1 MRRRAAIVVLALAAG
16 VAALVLVL
24 HTPFV
29 RARVLRYALATVQ
42 EQYGIR
48 LEAGRLDYNL
58 AALRVGLAG
67 IRLSSP
73 RSPQEPFFRADYLSA
88 TLARSALLG
97 DVAFENVTV
106 TNGGVRVVRR
116 RDGTTNLPAS
126 SDSINEDPPPL
137 RISLIDIPRLRI
149 DVRDEQGG
157 LTLAVPAVAIR
168 LTRDQG
174 RIALGGPAD
183 LRAGD
188 RRTRISRL
196 DANATFDGRALR
208 LTNAQLRSG
217 EGFLRL
223 DGTVVLIAREAAVDL
238 MVEGTGDVA
247 ALARWAID
255 EGDVPTGM
263 LAFEGRVSGP
273 MAGPESDL
281 RMTSA
286 RMTWQDAVL
295 TDVGARAHV
304 TTAAARFDELA
315 FGLEGGRVTGTAI
328 VPFDETNARL
338 DATWTGVDGARL
350 VRMMAPGAALMPATT
365 ISGQAGASGP
375 TANVG
380 AWSAEIRARL
390 TPGHNARNRLSAG
403 GTARLVLNRGRWRLD
418 GEHRLGGVMPVT
430 IVARGRMLN
439 GRDTDSTLTGTVHIG
454 DTPLLPLFDALRTT
468 GIADVP
474 SDVISSGTLR
484 ADLELGGRLL
494 DPRLAFTAAA
504 DKVTVTDA
512 GVSGRLTAAGTY
524 VVNTAQYTATLN
536 AIDWPL
542 VPTGERPLAGRL
554 DVRFTGAG
562 TVDEPRGEGDLAL
575 REARWDGIDLGDV
588 TAHAKLDGRTALIGA
603 RAPEFSGTAT
613 GRVGLDAPYVATID
627 LRSEQLD
634 LSRILRHLDLPT
646 TVTGTTTLMAHAEGP
661 LESWRRGSA
670 TVEVAALEAAAGEL
684 PIRLAEPARLS
695 YLDDHIRIER
705 LEATAGET
713 RLSASGALPL
723 FDAPAGAPASAALVT
738 MTGDVGE
745 IARAAAATKLTDLPL
760 IGGRG
765 PVALLARIT
774 GSIEAPVIAADLEA
788 GPGSVTVEGFP
799 QVSDIRLRAHAESGW
814 LELREANA
822 SYQGANV
829 AATGRAP
836 LSLITG
842 QPGTGPA
849 GNVEIHA
856 RATGMTPKVLESVV
870 DATTLE
876 DVTGTIDA
884 TLDLASPTLEL
895 ADVTGELRL
904 DRLEIRAAD
913 LPVTQQAPTRIS
925 VRDGLARIEAWD
937 WTGEGA
943 TLGVSGQ
950 LRLVDHQLAVLA
962 NGTVDLR
969 MLTPFVRDAGVTTAG
984 TLAPRLSITGALED
998 PRIDGDA
1005 TLANGE
1011 IRLADPRVLLSDLTA
1026 RAVLTRNGA
1035 TIAALNGLANGG
1047 PLTGEGVVSY
1057 GADGALNAQ
1066 LSANVLGMA
1075 LEFPPGLRSEM
1086 NAALTL
1092 ALNQPAGEETPTGQM
1107 SGTAT
1112 IVRGFY
1118 REPLAVVTGLLATL
1132 RTRRLAAAAE
1142 PSPLL
1147 DALMLDVRLLTDD
1160 DIIVD
1165 NNYGRFQIGG
1175 DLRVIGTASA
1185 PALSGRA
1192 DLREGGQLFVGRNIY
1207 TINLGTID
1215 FVNPAT
1221 IEPVL
1226 NVRATTRTAGE
1237 DIEVTIRGTPETISV
1252 DLASPSN
1259 PSLGQAEIASLLLTG
1274 RRYEDLDPRDAAFVG
1289 TQVLG
1294 NFSAE
1299 VLGFAGRAVGLDTLR
1314 LGGVEGAALRR
1325 DTTAVATEVDP
1336 TTRLTFGKSLGANVD
1351 VTFSQSLRDSS
1362 AQTWIVDYLPA
1373 RRVELR
1379 LVSDDD
1385 DLRSYGFRHDMTFGA
1400 GAPRP
1405 VQSLFD
1411 SAQGRAGELPRTRDQ
1426 RVFTVSIT
1434 GTLVFPEM
1442 RIQEIVRLKPGRR
1455 FDFGDWQSDRDR
1467 IEAFYRR
1474 SGYLTARVM
1483 TTRMETGD
1491 EVALVY
1497 QIAPGPKTSISVTGL
1512 DAGNALRPRLERAW
1526 ADAVFD
1532 EFLVDEATLIIT
1544 ETLAREGYLQ
1554 PMVMARVE
1562 GDAAAKTLSIAVD
1575 RGARTLR
1582 TTIRVNG
1589 ATVVNTATSRAGVA
1603 GGGPGTSSDDI
1614 DAFLETRGLVGRAV
1628 TEPGAVEREVA
1639 AYLRGRGHLRAKVTA
1654 GAPLFEEGGAIVPL
1668 TVDAGPVFTIAS
1680 VAFDGTQALSL
1691 ETVRETAAVT
1701 EGMPLD
1707 PAAPEAARDRLVALY
1722 RREGFASPMVTVKQA
1737 VRDGESSVDV
1747 TFAMTEGPRQV
1758 LGEVVVS
1765 GNRSIDSDV
1774 IVLALGLEV
1783 DEPVRAE
1790 ELLRGRT
1797 RVFDTRLFRR
1807 VDVSSEEMQTSPSS
1821 PSVKPVRLKVT
1832 VEEWPALR
1840 LRYGVQVAEE
1850 RPEGKIEG
1858 RDLVPGLSAD
1868 LTRRTLFGRAI
1879 GAGAVL
1885 DLQRRERRARGFI
1898 NAPTLVGLP
1907 VESSLVLEKSRETF
1921 AAVTLITAAQGISWE
1936 QRTRVA
1942 RALSLSYAYRFERN
1956 HTFDTKPSTGDF
1968 PTFDITINIARL
1980 NTAVAWDT
1988 RDDPTDTIRGA
1999 LMSSSIEYAPEALG
2013 SDIRFVRFVSQA
2025 YSFRPWRG
2033 AVFASAARFGAAAA
2047 LGDQDLIPSER
2058 FFAGG
2063 AGTVRGVGED
2073 SLGGR
2078 DFFGDPTGGQASLV
2092 FNQEVRVPIYRW
2104 VRGVGFFDAGN
2115 VFDRWREVRLGDL
2128 VGSIGVGVRLA
2139 TPFALLRADYAK
2151 AIWAG
2156 SLPRSGRFIFGIGH
2170 AF

>member
-1 MRRRAAIVVLALAAG
+1 MRRRIVIVVLALATG

-29 RARVLRYALATVQ
+29 RARVLRYAATTVQ
-42 EQYGIR
+42 EQYGVR
-48 LEAGRLDYNL
+48 LEAARLDYNL

-73 RSPQEPFFRADYLSA
+73 TSPREPFFQADYMSA
-88 TLARSALLG
+88 TLARSALVG
-97 DVAFENVTV
+97 DVALENVTV
-106 TNGGVRVVRR
+106 TNGGVQVVRH

-126 SDSINEDPPPL
+126 SGRTPEEPPPL
-137 RISLIDIPRLRI
+137 RVSLIDIPRLRV
-149 DVRDEQGG
+149 DVRDEQGD

-168 LTRDQG
+168 LTRSRG

-188 RRTRISRL
+188 RRTRISQL
-196 DANATFDGRALR
+196 DADATFDGRALR

-217 EGFLRL
+217 EGSLRL

-238 MVEGTGDVA
+238 MVAGTGDVA

-255 EGDVPTGM
+255 EGDVPTGT
-263 LAFEGRVSGP
+263 LAFEGRINGP
-273 MAGPESDL
+273 LAGPDTDVRL
-281 RMTSA
+281 TSGRLA
-286 RMTWQDAVL
+286 WQEVVL
-295 TDVGARAHV
+295 TDVVARGHV
-304 TTAAARFDELA
+304 TTSAARFDELT
-315 FGLEGGRVTGTAI
+315 FGVEGGRVMGTAI
-328 VPFDETNARL
+328 VPFDETNARV
-338 DATWTGVDGARL
+338 DASWTGVDGARL
-350 VRMMAPGAALMPATT
+350 VRMMAPGAAVVPAAT
-365 ISGQAGASGP
+365 ISGQVGASGP
-375 TANVG
+375 TANVD
-380 AWSAEIRARL
+380 AWSADIRARF

-403 GTARLVLNRGRWRLD
+403 GNAHLVLNQGRWRLD
-418 GEHRLGGVMPVT
+418 GAHRFGGVMPVT
-430 IVARGRMLN
+430 ISARGRMLR
-439 GRDTDSTLTGTVHIG
+439 GRDTDSALTGTVHIG
-454 DTPLLPLFDALRTT
+454 DTPLLALFDALRTT
-468 GIADVP
+468 GIAAVP
-474 SDVISSGTLR
+474 SDVISSGSLE
-484 ADLELGGRLL
+484 ADLELSGRLL

-504 DKVTVTDA
+504 ADVTVTDA
-512 GVSGRLTAAGTY
+512 GSSGRLTAAGTY
-524 VVNTAQYTATLN
+524 VVNSEQYTATVN

-542 VPTGERPLAGRL
+542 VPTGERPIAGRL
-554 DVRFTGAG
+554 DVRFTAAG

-575 REARWDGIDLGDV
+575 REARWDDIDLGDV
-588 TAHAKLDGRTALIGA
+588 TAHAALDGRTALIDV

-613 GRVGLDAPYVATID
+613 GRVGLGAPYVATID

-634 LSRILRHLDLPT
+634 LSRMLRGVDLPSK
-646 TVTGTTTLMAHAEGP
+646 VTGTTTFTAHAEGP

-670 TVEVAALEAAAGEL
+670 TVDVASLEASAGGL
-684 PIRLAEPARLS
+684 PIRLAGPARLG
-695 YLDDHIRIER
+695 YMDDRIRIER

-713 RLSASGALPL
+713 RLSASGELPL
-723 FDAPAGAPASAALVT
+723 FDAPAGVAASAALVT

-745 IARAAAATKLTDLPL
+745 IARAAAATGLTDLPR

-774 GSIEAPVIAADLEA
+774 GSVEAPVIAADLEA

-799 QVSDIRLRAHAESGW
+799 QVSDIRLRAHAENGW

-829 AATGRAP
+829 AATGKAP

-842 QPGTGPA
+842 QPGAGPA
-849 GNVEIHA
+849 GNAEIHA
-856 RATGMTPKVLESVV
+856 RATAVTPKVLEPVV

-876 DVTGTIDA
+876 DVTGTLDA

-913 LPVTQQAPTRIS
+913 LPVSQQAPTRIS
-925 VRDGLARIEAWD
+925 VRGGLARIEAWD
-937 WTGEGA
+937 WTGQGA
-943 TLGVSGQ
+943 TLGVRGQ
-950 LRLVDHQLAVLA
+950 VSLVDRQLAVLA

-969 MLTPFVRDAGVTTAG
+969 MLTPFVRDAGITTAG
-984 TLAPRLSITGALED
+984 TLAPRLSLTGALDD
-998 PRIDGDA
+998 PRIDGDV
-1005 TLANGE
+1005 TIANGE
-1011 IRLADPRVLLSDLTA
+1011 VRLADPRVLLSDLTA

-1035 TIAALNGLANGG
+1035 AITALSGLMNGG
-1047 PLTGEGVVSY
+1047 PLTGDGVVSY
-1057 GADGALNAQ
+1057 GADGALSAQ
-1066 LSANVLGMA
+1066 LSADVLGMA
-1075 LEFPPGLRSEM
+1075 LEFPPGLRSEV

-1092 ALNQPAGEETPTGQM
+1092 ALDRAAGEETPTGQV

-1112 IVRGFY
+1112 IVRGSY
-1118 REPLAVVTGLLATL
+1118 REPLAVVTGLLATMGS
-1132 RTRRLAAAAE
+1132 RRLAAAAE

-1147 DALMLDVRLLTDD
+1147 DALMLDVRLLTDE

-1165 NNYGRFQIGG
+1165 NNYGRLQIGG
-1175 DLRVIGTASA
+1175 DLRMIGTASA

-1252 DLASPSN
+1252 DLISPSN

-1336 TTRLTFGKSLGANVD
+1336 TARLTFGKSLGADVD
-1351 VTFSQSLRDSS
+1351 VTFSQSLRDSA

-1379 LVSDDD
+1379 LVSGDD
-1385 DLRSYGFRHDMTFGA
+1385 DLRSYGFRHDMTFGG

-1405 VQSLFD
+1405 IQS
-1411 SAQGRAGELPRTRDQ
+1411 AGESQRTRDQ
-1426 RVFTVSIT
+1426 RVSTASIT
-1434 GTLVFPEM
+1434 GALVFPEM
-1442 RIQEIVRLKPGRR
+1442 RIQELVRLKPGRR
-1455 FDFGDWQSDRDR
+1455 FDFGAWQSDRDR
-1467 IEAFYRR
+1467 IEAFYRQ

-1483 TTRMETGD
+1483 TTRMETGE

-1497 QIAPGPKTSISVTGL
+1497 QIVPGPKTSISVTGL
-1512 DAGNALRPRLERAW
+1512 EAGNALRSRLERAW
-1526 ADAVFD
+1526 GDAVFD
-1532 EFLVDEATLIIT
+1532 EFLVDEATGIIK

-1562 GDAAAKTLSIAVD
+1562 GDPVARTLSIAVD
-1575 RGARTLR
+1575 RGPRTLR
-1582 TTIRVNG
+1582 TTIRVN
-1589 ATVVNTATSRAGVA
+1589 TATSVN
-1603 GGGPGTSSDDI
+1603 TSSDDI
-1614 DAFLETRGLVGRAV
+1614 DAFLKARGLVDRAV
-1628 TEPGAVEREVA
+1628 TGPGAIAREVT
-1639 AYLRGRGHLRAKVTA
+1639 AYLRGRGHLRAQVTA
-1654 GAPLFEEGGAIVPL
+1654 GAPLFDEGTATVPL
-1668 TVDAGPVFTIAS
+1668 TVDAGPVFTVAS
-1680 VAFDGTQALSL
+1680 VAFDGTQALPL
-1691 ETVRETAAVT
+1691 ETVRETAAIT
-1701 EGMPLD
+1701 EGMPFD
-1707 PAAPEAARDRLVALY
+1707 SAAPEAARERLVALY
-1722 RREGFASPMVTVKQA
+1722 RREAFGSPVVMVKQA
-1737 VRDGESSVDV
+1737 VRDGESAVDV

-1774 IVLALGLEV
+1774 IVGALGLEV

-1790 ELLRGRT
+1790 AVLRGRA

-1807 VDVSSEEMQTSPSS
+1807 VDVSSEEMQASLSS

-1858 RDLVPGLSAD
+1858 RNLAPGLSAD
-1868 LTRRTLFGRAI
+1868 LTRRTLFGRAVGL
-1879 GAGAVL
+1879 GAAL
-1885 DLQRRERRARGFI
+1885 DVQRRERRARGFL
-1898 NAPTLVGLP
+1898 NAPTLAGLP

-1921 AAVTLITAAQGISWE
+1921 AAVTLITDAQGVSWE
-1936 QRTRVA
+1936 QKSRVA

-1968 PTFDITINIARL
+1968 PAFDITINIARL

-1988 RDDPTDTIRGA
+1988 RDDPTDATRGS

-2033 AVFASAARFGAAAA
+2033 AVLASAARFGAAAA
-2047 LGDQDLIPSER
+2047 LGKQDLIPSER

-2063 AGTVRGVGED
+2063 AGTVRGVGEN

-2078 DFFGDPTGGQASLV
+2078 DFFGDPTGGQASVV
-2092 FNQEVRVPIYRW
+2092 FNQEVRVPIHRW

-2115 VFDRWREVRLGDL
+2115 VFDRWRDVRLGDL
-2128 VGSIGVGVRLA
+2128 VGSIGIGVRLA

-2156 SLPRSGRFIFGIGH
+2156 SLPRSGRFIVGIGH